1 MPISRRIFLR
11 DSAIAMVGVGTA
23 PLWLE
28 RTALADNTTAGSTG
42 QRKKI
47 LVAIFQ
53 RGAAD
58 GLNIVIPHGEQRYY
72 DLRPTIS
79 VPRPVAGL
87 TKEDSVID
95 LDGMFGL
102 HPSLA
107 PLKPLWDKRQ
117 LAIVHAAGSPDPTRS
132 HFDAQDYMESGT
144 PGLKATADGWL
155 NRSLPPVD
163 GKPSPVRAVSLG
175 ATLPRSMRG
184 VNDAVAVENLN
195 SFNVRD
201 AAAAKSLEAMYAGTG
216 DQVLNGTGRATF
228 EAVALLQS
236 LQKTPYQPAA
246 GAQYP
251 AGRFGDSLRQIA
263 QMIKADVGVEV
274 AFADLGG
281 WDHHVQEVG
290 PKASVGQLASRLTEF
305 GGSLAAFYQD
315 LGDRMEDVVVVTMSE
330 FGRAAKENGDR
341 GTDHGHANAMFV
353 MGGPVH
359 GGKVYG
365 QWPGLAPE
373 QLYEQRDLALTT
385 DFRDVLG
392 EAVYTHLGNKQIARV
407 FPGYPGNAQKF
418 KGYLSA

>member
-1 MPISRRIFLR
+1 MPVSRRIFLR
-11 DSAIAMVGVGTA
+11 DSAIAMVGVGTS
-23 PLWLE
+23 PLWLQ
-28 RTALADNTTAGSTG
+28 RAAFAQSNSG
-42 QRKKI
+42 QRKKV

-58 GLNIVIPHGEQRYY
+58 GLNIVVPHGEQHYY

-79 VPRPVAGL
+79 IPRPAENIA
-87 TKEDSVID
+87 KEDAVID

-107 PLKPLWDKRQ
+107 PLKPLWDSRQ

-144 PGLKATADGWL
+144 PGLKATNDGWL
-155 NRSLPPVD
+155 NRALPPAE

-175 ATLPRSMRG
+175 PTLPRSMRG
-184 VNDAVAVENLN
+184 DNEAVAVESLGA
-195 SFNVRD
+195 FGVRD
-201 AAAAKSLEAMYAGTG
+201 AAAAKALEAMYAGSG
-216 DQVLNGTGRATF
+216 DQILNGTGRATF
-228 EAVALLQS
+228 DAVALLQS
-236 LQKTPYQPAA
+236 VQKTPYQPAG

-251 AGRFGDSLRQIA
+251 GGRFGDSMRQIA
-263 QMIKADVGVEV
+263 QLIKSNVGVEV

-281 WDHHVQEVG
+281 WDHHAQEVG
-290 PKASVGQLASRLTEF
+290 PKASVGQLAQRLTEF
-305 GGSLAAFYQD
+305 GGGLAAFYKD

-330 FGRAAKENGDR
+330 FGRTAKENGDR

-353 MGGPVH
+353 MGGPVQ

-373 QLYEQRDLALTT
+373 QLYEKRDLALTT
-385 DFRDVLG
+385 DFRDVLS
-392 EAVYTHLGNKQIARV
+392 EAVFNHLGNKQIAKV
-407 FPGYPGNAQKF
+407 FPGYPGSVDKF
-418 KGYLSA
+418 RGYLKG

>member
-1 MPISRRIFLR
+1 MQISRRIFLR
-11 DSAIAMVGVGTA
+11 NSAIAMVGVGTA

-28 RTALADNTTAGSTG
+28 RAAFAQDTG
-42 QRKKI
+42 AQQRKKV

-58 GLNIVIPHGEQRYY
+58 GLNIVVPHGEQHYY
-72 DLRPTIS
+72 DLRPSIS

-87 TKEDSVID
+87 AKEDSVID

-107 PLKPLWDKRQ
+107 PLKPLWDKQQ

-144 PGLKATADGWL
+144 PGRKATADGWL
-155 NRSLPPVD
+155 NRALVPVE

-175 ATLPRSMRG
+175 PTLPRAMRG
-184 VNDAVAVENLN
+184 ANSSVAVENLN

-201 AAAAKSLEAMYAGTG
+201 AGSAKALEAMYMGSG
-216 DQVLNGTGRATF
+216 DQILNGTGRATF
-228 EAVALLQS
+228 DAVALLQS
-236 LQKTPYQPAA
+236 IQKTPYQPAA

-263 QMIKADVGVEV
+263 QLIKADVGVEV

-290 PKASVGQLASRLTEF
+290 PKASVGQLANRLTDF

-353 MGGPVH
+353 MGGPVQ

-373 QLYEQRDLALTT
+373 QLYERRDLALTT

-392 EAVYTHLGNKQIARV
+392 EAVFTHLGNKQVGKV
-407 FPGYPGNAQKF
+407 FPGYAAGPDKF
-418 KGYLSA
+418 RGFLKV

>member
-1 MPISRRIFLR
+1 MNTSRRIFLR
-11 DSAIAMVGVGTA
+11 DSAIAMVGVGAA

-28 RTALADNTTAGSTG
+28 RAALAQTGTAG
-42 QRKKI
+42 RKKV

-58 GLNIVIPHGEQRYY
+58 GLNIVVPHGEQRYY

-79 VPRPVAGL
+79 VPRPGAN
-87 TKEDSVID
+87 TPKEDAAID

-102 HPSLA
+102 HPALA
-107 PLKPLWDKRQ
+107 PLKPLWDKQQ

-144 PGLKATADGWL
+144 PGLKATSDGWL
-155 NRSLPPVD
+155 NRALLPAE
-163 GKPSPVRAVSLG
+163 GKASPVRAVSLG
-175 ATLPRSMRG
+175 PTLPRSMRG
-184 VNDAVAVENLN
+184 ANDAVAVESLGA
-195 SFNVRD
+195 FGVRD
-201 AAAAKSLEAMYAGTG
+201 AAAAKALEAMYAGSG

-236 LQKTPYQPAA
+236 IQKTPYQPS

-251 AGRFGDSLRQIA
+251 GGRFGDSLRQIA
-263 QMIKADVGVEV
+263 QLIKADVGVEV

-290 PKASVGQLASRLTEF
+290 PKASVGQLAQRLTEF
-305 GGSLAAFYQD
+305 GGALAAFYKD
-315 LGDRMEDVVVVTMSE
+315 LGDRMEDVVVITMSE

-341 GTDHGHANAMFV
+341 GTDHGHANVMFA
-353 MGGPVH
+353 MGGAVE

-365 QWPGLAPE
+365 KWPGLAPE
-373 QLYEQRDLALTT
+373 QLYEKRDLAVTT

-392 EAVYTHLGNKQIARV
+392 EAVYGHLGNKQIAKV
-407 FPGYPGNAQKF
+407 FPGYAGSADKF
-418 KGYLSA
+418 RGFLKV

>member
-1 MPISRRIFLR
+1 MQIPRRLFLR
-11 DSAIAMVGVGTA
+11 DSAIALAGIGTA
-23 PLWLE
+23 PLWLQ
-28 RTALADNTTAGSTG
+28 RAALAQDATG
-42 QRKKI
+42 QRRKI

-72 DLRPTIS
+72 DLRPTIAIQRND
-79 VPRPVAGL
+79 VL
-87 TKEDSVID
+87 D

-107 PLKPLWDKRQ
+107 PLRPLWDSRQ

-144 PGLKATADGWL
+144 PGLKSTRDGWL
-155 NRSLPPVD
+155 NRSLPPAA

-175 ATLPRSMRG
+175 PTLPRAMRG
-184 VNDAVAVENLN
+184 KNDAVAVESLGA
-195 SFNVRD
+195 FTIRD
-201 AAAAKSLEAMYAGTG
+201 SAAAKTLEAMYADTQ

-228 EAVALLQS
+228 DAIALLQS
-236 LQKTPYQPAA
+236 LQKTPYQPAG

-251 AGRFGDSLRQIA
+251 AGRFGASLRQIA

-281 WDHHVQEVG
+281 WDHHTQEQN
-290 PKASVGQLASRLTEF
+290 QLPPRLAEF
-305 GGSLAAFYQD
+305 GASLAAFHQD

-330 FGRAAKENGDR
+330 FGRTAKENGDR

-353 MGGPVH
+353 MGGPVK

-373 QLYEQRDLALTT
+373 QLYENRDLALTT
-385 DFRDVLG
+385 DFRDVLS
-392 EAVYTHLGNKQIARV
+392 EAVYSHLGNTQIDRV
-407 FPGYPGNAQKF
+407 FPGYQSNPGKF
-418 KGYLSA
+418 KGYLKA

>member
-1 MPISRRIFLR
+1 MPVSRRIFLK
-11 DSAIAMVGVGTA
+11 DSALAMVGVGTA
-23 PLWLE
+23 PLWLQK
-28 RTALADNTTAGSTG
+28 TALAETATG
-42 QRKKI
+42 AQRKKI

-58 GLNIVIPHGEQRYY
+58 GLNIVVPHGEQRYY

-79 VPRPVAGL
+79 IPRA
-87 TKEDSVID
+87 SVID
-95 LDGMFGL
+95 LDGHFGL

-107 PLKPLWDKRQ
+107 PLKPLWDKQ
-117 LAIVHAAGSPDPTRS
+117 ELAIVHAVGSPDPTRS

-155 NRSLPPVD
+155 NRALLPAT

-175 ATLPRSMRG
+175 PTLPRAMRG
-184 VNDAVAVENLN
+184 SNDAVAVENLN
-195 SFNVRD
+195 SFTVRD
-201 AAAAKSLEAMYAGTG
+201 AAAAKSLEAMYMGTG
-216 DQVLNGTGRATF
+216 DQVLNGTGKATF

-236 LQKTPYQPAA
+236 LQKTPYSPAD
-246 GAQYP
+246 GARYP

-263 QMIKADVGVEV
+263 QLIKANVGVEV
-274 AFADLGG
+274 AFADIGG
-281 WDHHVQEVG
+281 WDHHVQE
-290 PKASVGQLASRLTEF
+290 PNQLPPRLAEF

-353 MGGPVH
+353 MGGPVS

-373 QLYEQRDLALTT
+373 QLYERRDLALTT
-385 DFRDVLG
+385 DFRDVLS
-392 EAVYTHLGNKQIARV
+392 ESVYAHLGNKEIAKV
-407 FPGYPGNAQKF
+407 FPNYKSSPDKF
-418 KGYLSA
+418 KNYLKT

>member
-11 DSAIAMVGVGTA
+11 DCAIAMVGVGTS

-28 RTALADNTTAGSTG
+28 RAALAVSSTAGG
-42 QRKKI
+42 QRKKV

-58 GLNIVIPHGEQRYY
+58 GLNIVVPHGEQRYY
-72 DLRPTIS
+72 DLRPTIAI
-79 VPRPVAGL
+79 PQNQ
-87 TKEDSVID
+87 VID

-102 HPSLA
+102 NPALA
-107 PLKPLWDKRQ
+107 PLKSLWDAKE

-144 PGLKATADGWL
+144 PGLKATSDGWL
-155 NRSLPPVD
+155 NRALPPAN

-175 ATLPRSMRG
+175 PTLPRAMRG
-184 VNDAVAVENLN
+184 NNDAVAVENLN

-236 LQKTPYQPAA
+236 LQKTPYQPAN
-246 GAQYP
+246 GAKYP
-251 AGRFGDSLRQIA
+251 SGRFGNSLLQIA
-263 QMIKADVGVEV
+263 QMIRADVGVEV
-274 AFADLGG
+274 AFADIGG
-281 WDHHVQEVG
+281 WDHHVQEFQHM
-290 PKASVGQLASRLTEF
+290 PPLLAEF
-305 GGSLAAFYQD
+305 GAALAAFYQD

-330 FGRAAKENGDR
+330 FGRAAKENGNR

-353 MGGPVH
+353 MGGPVQ

-365 QWPGLAPE
+365 KWPGLAQE
-373 QLYEQRDLALTT
+373 QLYENRDLALTT
-385 DFRDVLG
+385 DFRDVLS
-392 EAVYTHLGNKQIARV
+392 EAVYSHLGNKQIAKV
-407 FPGYPGNAQKF
+407 FPGYQGGANKF
-418 KGYLSA
+418 KGYLKA

>member
-11 DSAIAMVGVGTA
+11 DSAIAMVGVGTS

-28 RTALADNTTAGSTG
+28 RAALAVNSTAASG
-42 QRKKI
+42 QRKKV

-58 GLNIVIPHGEQRYY
+58 GLNIVVPHGEQNYY

-79 VPRPVAGL
+79 VPHPAAGIA
-87 TKEDSVID
+87 KEDSVID

-107 PLKPLWDKRQ
+107 PLKPLWDKQQ

-144 PGLKATADGWL
+144 PGLKATNDGWL
-155 NRSLPPVD
+155 NRALPPTD

-175 ATLPRSMRG
+175 PTLPRAMRG
-184 VNDAVAVENLN
+184 SNDAVAVENLN

-236 LQKTPYQPAA
+236 LQKTPYQPAD
-246 GAQYP
+246 GAKYP

-290 PKASVGQLASRLTEF
+290 PKASVGQLANRLTEF

-315 LGDRMEDVVVVTMSE
+315 LGDRMEDVVVITMSE

-353 MGGPVH
+353 MGGPVQ

-365 QWPGLAPE
+365 QGPGLAQE
-373 QLYEQRDLALTT
+373 QVYGKRDLALTT
-385 DFRDVLG
+385 DCRDVLS
-392 EAVYTHLGNKQIARV
+392 EAVYSHLGNRQIAKV
-407 FPGYPGNAQKF
+407 FPGYQGGANKF
-418 KGYLSA
+418 RGYLKV

>member
-11 DSAIAMVGVGTA
+11 DSAIAMVGVGA
-23 PLWLE
+23 LPLWLE
-28 RTALADNTTAGSTG
+28 RAASASEQSTSQ
-42 QRKKI
+42 QRKKV

-58 GLNIVIPHGEQRYY
+58 GLNIVVPHGEQRYY
-72 DLRPTIS
+72 DLRPTIAI
-79 VPRPVAGL
+79 PRPAANIA
-87 TKEDSVID
+87 KEDSVID

-107 PLKPLWDKRQ
+107 PLKPLWDNKRLGIIQ
-117 LAIVHAAGSPDPTRS
+117 AAGSPDPTRS

-144 PGLKATADGWL
+144 PGRKATSDGWL
-155 NRSLPPVD
+155 NRALVPAI

-175 ATLPRSMRG
+175 PTLPRAMRG
-184 VNDAVAVENLN
+184 NNNAVAVESLGA
-195 SFNVRD
+195 FTVRD
-201 AAAAKSLEAMYAGTG
+201 AAAAKSLEAMYAGSG
-216 DQVLNGTGRATF
+216 DQILNGTGRNTF
-228 EAVALLQS
+228 EAVSLLQS
-236 LQKTPYQPAA
+236 LQKTPYVPSS

-251 AGRFGDSLRQIA
+251 GGRFGDSLRQIA

-274 AFADLGG
+274 AFADVGG
-281 WDHHVQEVG
+281 WDHHAQE
-290 PKASVGQLASRLTEF
+290 PNQLKQRLTEF
-305 GGSLAAFYQD
+305 GAALAAFHQD

-330 FGRAAKENGDR
+330 FGRTAKENGDR

-353 MGGPVH
+353 MGGPVQ

-373 QLYEQRDLALTT
+373 QLYEERDLALTT

-392 EAVYTHLGNKQIARV
+392 EAVHTHLGNTQMTTV
-407 FPGYPGNAQKF
+407 FPGYKTEATKF
-418 KGYLSA
+418 KGYLKT

>member
-11 DSAIAMVGVGTA
+11 DSAIAMVGVGTS

-28 RTALADNTTAGSTG
+28 RAALAVNSTAATG
-42 QRKKI
+42 QRKKV

-58 GLNIVIPHGEQRYY
+58 GLNIVVPHGEQRYY

-79 VPRPVAGL
+79 VPRPAAGIA
-87 TKEDSVID
+87 KEDSVID

-107 PLKPLWDKRQ
+107 PLKPLWDKQQ

-144 PGLKATADGWL
+144 PGIKATNDGWL
-155 NRSLPPVD
+155 KRALPPAD
-163 GKPSPVRAVSLG
+163 AKPSPVRAVSLG
-175 ATLPRSMRG
+175 PTLPRAMRG
-184 VNDAVAVENLN
+184 RNDAVAVENLN

-201 AAAAKSLEAMYAGTG
+201 AATAKSLEAMYAGTG

-251 AGRFGDSLRQIA
+251 AGRFGESLRQIA

-290 PKASVGQLASRLTEF
+290 PKASVGQLANRLTEF

-353 MGGPVH
+353 MGGPVQ

-373 QLYEQRDLALTT
+373 QLYENRDLALTT
-385 DFRDVLG
+385 DFRDILS
-392 EAVYTHLGNKQIARV
+392 EAVYSHLGNQQIAKV
-407 FPGYPGNAQKF
+407 FPGYQGGTNKF
-418 KGYLSA
+418 KGYLKA